1 MPCYHRVL
9 LTQILPPTISSAVLF
24 NRRAEESQDSAQRYH
39 EQPKHIGPSMRRTR
53 QFEKMLDD
61 WGCQSINYDDNP
73 KRSFGCFADSDKRW
87 PDLLVH
93 AAQELSGVDWAEHVD
108 HERQCAH
115 KLQQPFALLA
125 IPRRVRTLSVPWS
138 CLREKAAAAV
148 VRMCSLLPTSLTSAG
163 WEQHPMER
171 TSGKDGISE
180 ALGAASTFTSY
191 TLLMVTC

>member
-1 MPCYHRVL
+1 MPCYRRVL

-24 NRRAEESQDSAQRYH
+24 NHRAEESQDWAQRYH
-39 EQPKHIGPSMRRTR
+39 EQPKHIGPAMRRTQ

-73 KRSFGCFADSDKRW
+73 KRSFGCFADCDKRW

-108 HERQCAH
+108 HERQCVH

-125 IPRRVRTLSVPWS
+125 IPRRVRTVSVPWS

-180 ALGAASTFTSY
+180 ALGAH
-191 TLLMVTC
+191 